1 MTMANRL
8 VSLVVLVLATSA
20 WVALSRQQQRR
31 RYPEAPKAKPVP
43 VQTWEGEGGALPV
56 TGAHMGP
63 DPTVKP
69 QPSPDDAREAEAVPG
84 LNPS

>member
-1 MTMANRL
+1 MASRL
-8 VSLVVLVLATSA
+8 VSLTVLVLATSA
-20 WVALSRQQQRR
+20 WVALQRQQQRR
-31 RYPEAPKAKPVP
+31 RTPEPPRAKPVP

-69 QPSPDDAREAEAVPG
+69 QPWPDDAKEAEAAPG